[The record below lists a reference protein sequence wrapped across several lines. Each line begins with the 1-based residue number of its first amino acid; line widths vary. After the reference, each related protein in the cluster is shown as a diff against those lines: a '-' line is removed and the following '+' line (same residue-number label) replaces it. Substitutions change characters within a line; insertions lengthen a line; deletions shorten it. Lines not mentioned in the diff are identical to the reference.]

1 MANFD
6 YLTEP
11 LDEMED
17 VRGVFYGGRGQVGQQ
32 YVVTSRRLLMGP
44 LDTGMALEID
54 AYILNQV
61 VPGVGAGDLIKN
73 VLSRYASMKPT
84 TLWLRHV
91 VDVRSTSN
99 ASLFKAPGIQITT
112 DSEQVFKL
120 GIVATPATMSRNPN
134 NNGVRDRAVEVIRV
148 AVDAAKAAPA
158 KPS

>member
-1 MANFD
+1 MPNFD
-6 YLTEP
+6 YLAES

-32 YVVTSRRLLMGP
+32 YVVTNRRLLLGP
-44 LDTGMALEID
+44 LDTGMALQID
-54 AYILNQV
+54 AYILNKA
-61 VPGVGAGDLIKN
+61 VPGASAGDLIKN

-91 VDVRSTSN
+91 VDVQPTNN

-112 DSEQVFKL
+112 DTEQVFRL
-120 GIVATPATMSRNPN
+120 SIVATPTTMSRNPN
-134 NNGVRDRAVEVIRV
+134 NNGVRDRAVEVIRA